1 MKNKLG
7 IISLVLWSLTV
18 GVFAIFFVKG
28 TTTVSSDQRR
38 AIMLSPV
45 EKDLVLGEMRT
56 MLTAV
61 NGVLG
66 ALSENDMKKAA
77 QAASTAGMAMAVD
90 VNPILMAKLPL
101 DFKEL
106 GMGTHKA
113 FDDISEAIGKGAT
126 LPEILKS
133 MHQITNRCVACHEV
147 NRLSSAH
154 LQFDKT
160 QNRFA
165 FNVLPMLSGPFES
178 KSNRHPEDRQ
188 L

>member
-1 MKNKLG
+1 MKNKIG
-7 IISLVLWSLTV
+7 IISLVLWVLTV
-18 GVFAIFFVKG
+18 GLFAIFFVKG

-38 AIMLSPV
+38 AILLSPS

-77 QAASTAGMAMAVD
+77 LAASSAGMAMAVD
-90 VNPILMAKLPL
+90 TSPILMAKLPL

-113 FDDISEAIGKGAT
+113 FDDISAAIGKGAT

-133 MHQITNRCVACHEV
+133 MHQITNRCVACHQV
-147 NRLSSAH
+147 NRLSSAE
-154 LQFDKT
+154 LSFDKR
-160 QNRFA
+160 QNQFA
-165 FNVLPMLSGPFES
+165 LNVGRNYEW
-178 KSNRHPEDRQ
+178 KNHKH
-188 L
+188 

>member
-1 MKNKLG
+1 MKNKIG
-7 IISLVLWSLTV
+7 IVSLVLWVLTV
-18 GVFAIFFVKG
+18 GLFAIFFVKG

-38 AIMLSPV
+38 AIMLSPI

-77 QAASTAGMAMAVD
+77 IAASSAGMAMAVD
-90 VNPILMAKLPL
+90 TSPILMAKLPL

-113 FDDISEAIGKGAT
+113 FDDIAVAIGKGAT

-133 MHQITNRCVACHEV
+133 MHQITNRCVACHQV
-147 NRLSSAH
+147 NRLASAE
-154 LQFDKT
+154 LRFDKR
-160 QNRFA
+160 QNQFA
-165 FNVLPMLSGPFES
+165 PNVGRNYGSSRLKVGSN
-178 KSNRHPEDRQ
+178 KS
-188 L
+188 

>member
-7 IISLVLWSLTV
+7 IISLTLWVLTV
-18 GVFAIFFVKG
+18 GLFAVFFVKG
-28 TTTVSSDQRR
+28 TTTESSDHRR
-38 AIMLSPV
+38 AIMLSSS

-61 NGVLG
+61 HGVLG
-66 ALSENDMKKAA
+66 ALSENDMRKAA
-77 QAASTAGMAMAVD
+77 IAASSGGMAMAVD
-90 VNPILMAKLPL
+90 TSPVLMAKLPL

-113 FDDISEAIGKGAT
+113 FDDIATKITKGAT

-133 MHQITNRCVACHEV
+133 MHQITNRCVACHEA
-147 NRLSSAH
+147 NRLASADLH
-154 LQFDKT
+154 FDKM

-165 FNVLPMLSGPFES
+165 ANAEGNYEW
-178 KSNRHPEDRQ
+178 KDNRH
-188 L
+188 

>member
-7 IISLVLWSLTV
+7 IISLVLWALTISI
-18 GVFAIFFVKG
+18 FAIFFVKG

-38 AIMLSPV
+38 AIMLSPG

-61 NGVLG
+61 HEMLG
-66 ALSENDMKKAA
+66 ALSESDMKKAA
-77 QAASTAGMAMAVD
+77 TAASSAGMAMAVD
-90 VNPILMAKLPL
+90 TNPILMAKLPL

-113 FDDISEAIGKGAT
+113 FDEISADISNGAK

-133 MHQITNRCVACHEV
+133 MHQITNRCVACHQV
-147 NRLSSAH
+147 NRIASTE
-154 LQFDKT
+154 LQFDKM
-160 QNRFA
+160 QNQFA
-165 FNVLPMLSGPFES
+165 SHANANFEW
-178 KSNRHPEDRQ
+178 KKQQ
-188 L
+188 LLE

>member
-7 IISLVLWSLTV
+7 IISLILWVLTV
-18 GVFAIFFVKG
+18 GLFAIFFVKG

-38 AIMLSPV
+38 AILLSPS

-77 QAASTAGMAMAVD
+77 LAASSAGMAMAVD
-90 VNPILMAKLPL
+90 TSPILMAKLPL

-113 FDDISEAIGKGAT
+113 FDDISTAIGKGTT

-147 NRLSSAH
+147 NRLASTELH
-154 LQFDKT
+154 FNKMQNQFALNMEK
-160 QNRFA
+160 NYEWK
-165 FNVLPMLSGPFES
+165 NY
-178 KSNRHPEDRQ
+178 KH
-188 L
+188 

>member
-7 IISLVLWSLTV
+7 IISFVLWGLTV
-18 GVFAIFFVKG
+18 GLFAVFFVKG
-28 TTTVSSDQRR
+28 TTTVTSDHRR
-38 AIMLSPV
+38 AIMLSPS

-77 QAASTAGMAMAVD
+77 IAASSGGMAMAVD
-90 VNPILMAKLPL
+90 TSPVLMAKLPL

-106 GMGTHKA
+106 GMGTHRA
-113 FDDISEAIGKGAT
+113 FDDISADITKGAT
-126 LPEILKS
+126 LPEVLKS
-133 MHQITNRCVACHEV
+133 MHQITNRCVACHEA
-147 NRLSSAH
+147 NRLASTE
-154 LQFDKT
+154 LRFNKM

-165 FNVLPMLSGPFES
+165 SAAEGNYEW
-178 KSNRHPEDRQ
+178 KNNRH
-188 L
+188 

>member
-7 IISLVLWSLTV
+7 IISLILWILTV
-18 GVFAIFFVKG
+18 GLFAIFFVKG
-28 TTTVSSDQRR
+28 TTTVSSDERR
-38 AIMLSPV
+38 TILLSPS

-77 QAASTAGMAMAVD
+77 LAASSAGMAMAVD
-90 VNPILMAKLPL
+90 TSPILMAKLPL

-113 FDDISEAIGKGAT
+113 FDDISAAIDKGAT

-133 MHQITNRCVACHEV
+133 MHQITNRCVACHRV
-147 NRLSSAH
+147 NRLSSTELH
-154 LQFDKT
+154 LGKIQNQFALNMEKKYEWK
-160 QNRFA
+160 NY
-165 FNVLPMLSGPFES
+165 N
-178 KSNRHPEDRQ
+178 H
-188 L
+188 

>member
-7 IISLVLWSLTV
+7 IISLVLWVVTV
-18 GVFAIFFVKG
+18 GLFAIFFVKG

-38 AIMLSPV
+38 AILLSPI

-77 QAASTAGMAMAVD
+77 LAASSAGMAMAVD
-90 VNPILMAKLPL
+90 TNPILMAKLPL

-113 FDDISEAIGKGAT
+113 FDDISAAIGKGAT
-126 LPEILKS
+126 LPEILKG
-133 MHQITNRCVACHEV
+133 MHQITNRCVACHQV
-147 NRLSSAH
+147 NRLSSADLH
-154 LQFDKT
+154 FDKI
-160 QNRFA
+160 QNQFA
-165 FNVLPMLSGPFES
+165 LNVERNYEW
-178 KSNRHPEDRQ
+178 KNYKH
-188 L
+188 

>member
-7 IISLVLWSLTV
+7 IISLVLWVLTV
-18 GVFAIFFVKG
+18 GLFTVFFVKG
-28 TTTVSSDQRR
+28 TTTASSDNRR
-38 AIMLSPV
+38 AIMLSPS

-77 QAASTAGMAMAVD
+77 IAASSGGMAMAVD
-90 VNPILMAKLPL
+90 TSPVLMAKLPL

-113 FDDISEAIGKGAT
+113 FDDISADITKGAT

-147 NRLSSAH
+147 NRLASTELS
-154 LQFDKT
+154 FDKM

-165 FNVLPMLSGPFES
+165 SNVEGNYEW
-178 KSNRHPEDRQ
+178 KNNRH
-188 L
+188 